1 MKKEKYVYLTN
12 NEDFENSMPIKK
24 EYYEEHA
31 IEYPDRYPCIVKIFE
46 FGGVE
51 GYAVHADVIHNKSDF
66 VLQNGK
72 LYKRTKREYLF
83 QGDDLFLECKEKRE
97 G

>member
-24 EYYEEHA
+24 EYYEEYF
-31 IEYPDRYPCIVKIFE
+31 INYPEKYPCIVQILE
-46 FGGVE
+46 FNGTE
-51 GYAVHADVIHNKSDF
+51 GHAIYCSVVDNESDF
-66 VLQNGK
+66 VFQNGK
-72 LYKRTKREYLF
+72 LYKRTTREHLF